1 MESACSSMR
10 NCIAGLRLMRFL
22 VSTVVMK
29 AERRLRRSISVFCGS
44 IVNVSIGGG
53 VSVGNELG

>member
-10 NCIAGLRLMRFL
+10 NCIVGLRLMRFL

-29 AERRLRRSISVFCGS
+29 AERRLGRSISVFCGS
-44 IVNVSIGGG
+44 IVKVSTGGG
-53 VSVGNELG
+53 ASVGDELG